1 MRRSVLAKLI
11 VPTFVVLAVG
21 MAIVLALSLSF
32 IKKSLEESVES
43 HMRDVGKQAVLNTE
57 NFVNFMSQMKESL
70 MNQHKMNLQS
80 IVDSALEI
88 AKHYYDLYRKGELS
102 ESEAKKL
109 AEEAIGAI
117 RFNGGTGY
125 VFVFT
130 DDGVTVVHV
139 KKSLIG
145 KNLWNLQDTDGVYV
159 IRELIKV
166 AKSGGGFVQYKW
178 PKPGEEEP
186 QPKLSYAKYF
196 EPWHWM
202 IGSGVYIDDV
212 EKELAKIKERIW
224 ENLRKTLMSVNLG
237 KSSYPAI
244 IASDGTVIMY
254 IDRSVEGKKVSFKDA
269 KTGEDLLQKF
279 LSNKNRIVTYWYK
292 KPGKSGVY
300 KKIAY
305 VGWVPSK
312 KWLVLL
318 TAYEDEVMGGLKK
331 ATWMGIVVMAAG
343 GVIVFVVIWIVIK
356 AVVVRAMKKLEA
368 FSEKVG
374 SGDLTA
380 ELDYQSEDEIGRVAK
395 AITNMRDNLKE
406 IVQNIRN
413 AGREIEEM
421 SREISQVAD
430 DMSEAV
436 DTVTE
441 NVDKVA
447 SMADNVAAAV
457 EETTSGVEEVASSA
471 QMVSKTAEELSQQS
485 SILRESVEEGE
496 KALEVIVQRVK
507 EVAEESKSASE
518 RVQSLTNS
526 TKNIEEIVETINSI
540 AEQTNLLALNAAI
553 EAARAGEAGKGF
565 AVVADEIRKL
575 AEESRKSTEQISGIL
590 SSIREEAGSVS
601 DITQRLVD
609 MIGEMSGESDRIA
622 EVFRTITDQ
631 VTALDSMTNNLAA
644 SAQEQSAAAQEIS
657 AAMDNATKS
666 VNEVVHEIDAVKDQV
681 EALTDQKDRLLS
693 SSEKLA
699 SVLKQFEQAVGKFKL
714 E

>member
-166 AKSGGGFVQYKW
+166 AKNGGGFVQYKW

-186 QPKLSYAKYF
+186 QPKLSYARYF

-343 GVIVFVVIWIVIK
+343 GVIVFVVIWLVIK
-356 AVVVRAMKKLEA
+356 AVVVKAMKKLEA

-666 VNEVVHEIDAVKDQV
+666 VNEVVHEIDAVKNQV

>member
-21 MAIVLALSLSF
+21 MAIVLTLSLSF
-32 IKKSLEESVES
+32 IEKSLRNSVES

-57 NFVNFMSQMKESL
+57 NFVSFISQMKESL

-117 RFNGGTGY
+117 RFNNGSGY

-145 KNLWNLQDTDGVYV
+145 KNLWDLQDTDGVYV

-186 QPKLSYAKYF
+186 QPKLSYARYF

-224 ENLRKTLMSVNLG
+224 ENLRKTLMSVRLG

-292 KPGKSGVY
+292 KPGKSGIY

-318 TAYEDEVMGGLKK
+318 TAYEDEVMSGLKK

-343 GVIVFVVIWIVIK
+343 GVIVFVVIWLVIK
-356 AVVVRAMKKLEA
+356 AVVVRAMKKLES

-380 ELDYQSEDEIGRVAK
+380 DLDYQSEDEIGRVAK

-693 SSEKLA
+693 SSERLA